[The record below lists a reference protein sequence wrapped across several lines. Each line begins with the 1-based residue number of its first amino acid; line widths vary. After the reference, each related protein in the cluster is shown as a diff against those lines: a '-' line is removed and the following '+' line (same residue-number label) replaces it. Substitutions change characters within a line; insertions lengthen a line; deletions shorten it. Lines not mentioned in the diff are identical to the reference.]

1 MEVNLQ
7 QRRKGLEVKIPDI
20 QQTLTVVQFLQNR
33 RLKAKGEKV
42 EEEELSDDEDDL
54 DDDLE
59 DDEGKK
65 EEPLK
70 TLFELN
76 DTLFAEAE
84 VEETGEVGIWLG
96 VSRLLSILLSYLA
109 QRKDRAN
116 EKANTMLMYP
126 LEEAITL
133 LSGKLVAAKRN
144 LEETIE
150 DLEWLR
156 EQSTVMEVNFAR
168 VHNVRFPPLL
178 LPSRFSLP
186 LSYRTLDNQ

>member
-33 RLKAKGEKV
+33 RMKSKGEKV
-42 EEEELSDDEDDL
+42 EEEELSDDEDDDL

-59 DDEGKK
+59 DEGKK

-96 VSRLLSILLSYLA
+96 VSRLSTLSFSHVHLSLF
-109 QRKDRAN
+109 
-116 EKANTMLMYP
+116 
-126 LEEAITL
+126 
-133 LSGKLVAAKRN
+133 V
-144 LEETIE
+144 
-150 DLEWLR
+150 
-156 EQSTVMEVNFAR
+156 
-168 VHNVRFPPLL
+168 
-178 LPSRFSLP
+178 
-186 LSYRTLDNQ
+186 

>member
-42 EEEELSDDEDDL
+42 EEEELSDDDDDEDDL
-54 DDDLE
+54 EE
-59 DDEGKK
+59 DEDEGKK
-65 EEPLK
+65 GEPLK

-96 VSRLLSILLSYLA
+96 VSRSHYFHLSLFSVSCPLVHLSFLTSVYLRNDA
-109 QRKDRAN
+109 DQRQ
-116 EKANTMLMYP
+116 T
-126 LEEAITL
+126 
-133 LSGKLVAAKRN
+133 
-144 LEETIE
+144 
-150 DLEWLR
+150 
-156 EQSTVMEVNFAR
+156 QC
-168 VHNVRFPPLL
+168 
-178 LPSRFSLP
+178 
-186 LSYRTLDNQ
+186 

>member
-42 EEEELSDDEDDL
+42 EEEELSDDEDEDDL
-54 DDDLE
+54 DDDLD

-96 VSRLLSILLSYLA
+96 VSPVSSIPSI
-109 QRKDRAN
+109 
-116 EKANTMLMYP
+116 P
-126 LEEAITL
+126 LHPVFT
-133 LSGKLVAAKRN
+133 S
-144 LEETIE
+144 
-150 DLEWLR
+150 
-156 EQSTVMEVNFAR
+156 
-168 VHNVRFPPLL
+168 
-178 LPSRFSLP
+178 FSP
-186 LSYRTLDNQ
+186 C

>member
-42 EEEELSDDEDDL
+42 EEEELSDDEDDDL
-54 DDDLE
+54 DDE
-59 DDEGKK
+59 DEGKK

-96 VSRLLSILLSYLA
+96 VSSVSFLSSI
-109 QRKDRAN
+109 
-116 EKANTMLMYP
+116 P
-126 LEEAITL
+126 LHSVIT
-133 LSGKLVAAKRN
+133 S
-144 LEETIE
+144 I
-150 DLEWLR
+150 
-156 EQSTVMEVNFAR
+156 S
-168 VHNVRFPPLL
+168 P
-178 LPSRFSLP
+178 
-186 LSYRTLDNQ
+186 Y

>member
-59 DDEGKK
+59 DEGKK

-96 VSRLLSILLSYLA
+96 VSRLSTLSFSHVHLSLF
-109 QRKDRAN
+109 
-116 EKANTMLMYP
+116 
-126 LEEAITL
+126 
-133 LSGKLVAAKRN
+133 V
-144 LEETIE
+144 
-150 DLEWLR
+150 
-156 EQSTVMEVNFAR
+156 
-168 VHNVRFPPLL
+168 
-178 LPSRFSLP
+178 
-186 LSYRTLDNQ
+186 

>member
-59 DDEGKK
+59 DEGKK

-96 VSRLLSILLSYLA
+96 VSRVSF
-109 QRKDRAN
+109 
-116 EKANTMLMYP
+116 P
-126 LEEAITL
+126 LPCFPSHSLCWPSLFTDYVHWSL
-133 LSGKLVAAKRN
+133 HG
-144 LEETIE
+144 
-150 DLEWLR
+150 R
-156 EQSTVMEVNFAR
+156 E
-168 VHNVRFPPLL
+168 
-178 LPSRFSLP
+178 
-186 LSYRTLDNQ
+186 